1 MRAFTG
7 VQERAE
13 TLVIF
18 KTSGATSQVC
28 VKAGHRAVGVNSGEL
43 QVNVAIELLEALL
56 ARHLGIYRPEQACEQ

>member
-13 TLVIF
+13 TLIVF
-18 KTSGATSQVC
+18 KASGATFQMC

-43 QVNVAIELLEALL
+43 QVNVAIEMLEALL
-56 ARHLGIYRPEQACEQ
+56 ARGLGICQTEQACEQ